1 MPSER
6 CGDPH
11 VATLEAFYTRV
22 MQRVCS
28 AYCEESELPAEE
40 AAKLLQQK
48 WKQKMELYTGEQQR
62 SSSTAQDNGISVV
75 ETVNDSDVE
84 ASEEDA
90 DRLSSSPSSS
100 SEEEAEAATTQV
112 VGRPSAQVP
121 TAATS
126 TTSSIFARML
136 GGKRKLH
143 QLDGAASDEEDAVE
157 WQDAAVQEQQDLQG
171 QSTVAREVSPTVV
184 QDTEDERGESSSSDT
199 QETLELFQPS
209 SADEEEKDAETQ
221 QDNKEVPSSPAK
233 STASASLLVSAEDIA
248 PVSGLS
254 GSELPLQLAAEYTK
268 FGHRGTRR
276 GYVGELQAIVLTWPS
291 RLGAGETVL
300 PGELIWRYS
309 DDSSGEGGLVKV
321 LSLGDTIDELRVE
334 LSNGS
339 VATVQTDRVHRLK
352 EYLIRKGSVRLHS

>member
-184 QDTEDERGESSSSDT
+184 QDTEDGRGESSSSDT

-221 QDNKEVPSSPAK
+221 QDNEEVPSSPAK

-268 FGHRGTRR
+268 FGHR
-276 GYVGELQAIVLTWPS
+276 
-291 RLGAGETVL
+291 GETVL